1 MFRRTWPKRWWP
13 SGPEDALQLRADC
26 DKLRKLAVPGA
37 MMLALEAWAFEVS
50 SLLAGL
56 LRNLI
61 ALDAHI
67 ILLNVCG
74 FVFLSF
80 PFALGIAGSIRVGQ
94 LLGAGRAREAK
105 RATKVLLAIT
115 TVGCS
120 LLAGAFLAAQ
130 NVIGRAFTQDKEV
143 VAAIALLV
151 PMAAIF
157 QVSDGVQSAVAGA
170 LRGMGRQKMVALL
183 NFVGFWLIG
192 TSIGAAL
199 TFSDAF
205 GAAFGGGGGSG
216 GDSGGEHDDDDD
228 HDDSL
233 GGSGKGA
240 MGVAGLWWGLAIGIS
255 ATSVVGVA
263 SLSQTNF
270 QREAALARARVVVAK
285 EDGNRSEVGMSV
297 QL

>member
-56 LRNLI
+56 LRNLV

-74 FVFLSF
+74 FVFF
-80 PFALGIAGSIRVGQ
+80 VPFRARHRREHSRRPAPRRRA
-94 LLGAGRAREAK
+94 GAGGEAGDK
-105 RATKVLLAIT
+105 SAPGHHDRRLLAARRR
-115 TVGCS
+115 VPRRAERHRAS
-120 LLAGAFLAAQ
+120 LHPGQGSRRCHRPPRADGGHFSGL
-130 NVIGRAFTQDKEV
+130 GRRAERRR
-143 VAAIALLV
+143 
-151 PMAAIF
+151 
-157 QVSDGVQSAVAGA
+157 GA

-285 EDGNRSEVGMSV
+285 EDGNRSEVGMNV